1 MANKNH
7 AGAQYMRTLA
17 KENRLVDEID
27 KREAKGTNRENTD
40 STYNKYKL
48 TPNGERVWSF

>member
-1 MANKNH
+1 MANKNY
-7 AGAQYMRTLA
+7 AGTQYMRTLA

-27 KREAKGTNRENTD
+27 KREAKGTNRENID
-40 STYNKYKL
+40 STYNKCSF